1 MRRFPSHVTV
11 NQVYSF
17 LSSKPWQNLSIC
29 GTEKRINC
37 FWQQE
42 QNYALPSLSS
52 SFEGKWMEKE
62 SVLKQKISLFIKNS
76 FFLFTFDSFSY
87 SFEDHLCHKHQPNLH
102 LHTFTTLVKVSVFK
116 NLIWKKL
123 SKTTINFTKYLC
135 FTLNRLQRAKE
146 SNPILLLTWRARQQW
161 KGKNQDNMLRE
172 VLLTPH

>member
-1 MRRFPSHVTV
+1 MWYWEKDKLFLTAGAELCITIVIIIIWREMNGKGKRFKTKNLTFH
-11 NQVYSF
+11 QKF
-17 LSSKPWQNLSIC
+17 L
-29 GTEKRINC
+29 
-37 FWQQE
+37 
-42 QNYALPSLSS
+42 
-52 SFEGKWMEKE
+52 
-62 SVLKQKISLFIKNS
+62 
-76 FFLFTFDSFSY
+76 FLFTFDSFSY